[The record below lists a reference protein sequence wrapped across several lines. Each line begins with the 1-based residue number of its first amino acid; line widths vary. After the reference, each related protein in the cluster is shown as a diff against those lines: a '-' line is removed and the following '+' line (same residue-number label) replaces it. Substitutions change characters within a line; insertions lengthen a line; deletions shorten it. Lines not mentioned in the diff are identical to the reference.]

1 MQEKYLYMF
10 RFLKMSSIHDWLDL
24 KMRTLQRAD
33 FLVFSRG
40 WRQGH
45 PPVSLRCL
53 LHWRQGPVSNSSAVF
68 G

>member
-33 FLVFSRG
+33 FPVFSRG

-53 LHWRQGPVSNSSAVF
+53 LHWR
-68 G
+68 